1 MKALSLRQPWAS
13 LIADG
18 RKTIETRTW
27 RTHYRG
33 PLAIHASARPHGDL
47 PTGGIVAVAWLYDCR
62 PMEAADEDAACIARY
77 DGAYAWLLSDVQPIG
92 LIPCKGMLGLWT
104 PSDDILRMLPRI
116 QPAQDCA
123 VGAIC
128 SNPDRILSDQPA
140 D

>member
-47 PTGGIVAVAWLYDCR
+47 PTGGIVAVAWL
-62 PMEAADEDAACIARY
+62 
-77 DGAYAWLLSDVQPIG
+77 LSDVQAIG

-104 PSDDILRMLPRI
+104 PPDDMERLAEIRAGIRFARNHLI
-116 QPAQDCA
+116 A
-123 VGAIC
+123 
-128 SNPDRILSDQPA
+128 
-140 D
+140 

>member
-47 PTGGIVAVAWLYDCR
+47 PTGGIVAVAWLYGCR

-104 PSDDILRMLPRI
+104 PSDEISRMLPCI
-116 QPAQDCA
+116 QPTARLYI
-123 VGAIC
+123 GG
-128 SNPDRILSDQPA
+128 NLLQP
-140 D
+140 

>member
-33 PLAIHASARPHGDL
+33 PLAIHASARPYEDL

-62 PMEAADEDAACIARY
+62 PMIADDEAQACIALY
-77 DGAYAWLLSDVQPIG
+77 DGAYAWLLADVQPVP

-104 PSDDILRMLPRI
+104 PSDDIERFAEI
-116 QPAQDCA
+116 
-123 VGAIC
+123 GAD
-128 SNPDRILSDQPA
+128 DRFPGNHLIA
-140 D
+140 